1 MKPYKPQ
8 LIIGIIMA
16 AVALMVM
23 AIASCTGSTE
33 NKQAVPLTAA
43 QQDSLTVTMMMDS
56 IDRIYCDTANLASSP
71 IIILSA
77 IAEEFQGQYY
87 KKGRVVIT
95 YKNISAEPVRAIR
108 LRWKGVND
116 FNEPVLFDGGR
127 SIGYDEDETDS
138 PAAPGQTSRLVKE
151 YDLANCKK
159 IIAAW
164 PYEIALADGTTWK
177 ASGR

>member
-1 MKPYKPQ
+1 
-8 LIIGIIMA
+8 
-16 AVALMVM
+16 
-23 AIASCTGSTE
+23 
-33 NKQAVPLTAA
+33 
-43 QQDSLTVTMMMDS
+43 
-56 IDRIYCDTANLASSP
+56 
-71 IIILSA
+71 
-77 IAEEFQGQYY
+77 
-87 KKGRVVIT
+87 VVIT